1 MPPPFCH
8 NPEIDAVNRKSET
21 TKARG
26 RNRRAFGDL
35 VRLVPVH
42 DHSLC
47 LSTITLRPAEAL
59 FVPLPTPLALC
70 DSGIALPERLAR
82 EAACGAGFDGAGEIP
97 ENGVG
102 VKVSPITTLP
112 LPIVTPPH
120 ETSLPVT
127 AAGIPLMSTVAE
139 PAAMARGWGGCL
151 GLECGARGSPTRAT
165 TQLSCSFLC
174 AFFP

>member
-1 MPPPFCH
+1 MLDAAGPPA
-8 NPEIDAVNRKSET
+8 DVW
-21 TKARG
+21 
-26 RNRRAFGDL
+26 
-35 VRLVPVH
+35 
-42 DHSLC
+42 
-47 LSTITLRPAEAL
+47 

-120 ETSLPVT
+120 ETALPVT

-151 GLECGARGSPTRAT
+151 GLECGASAGPRLSMISPLESNRIKSPKTAYPVLRQSHPAAQQGYRSKNAT
-165 TQLSCSFLC
+165 Q
-174 AFFP
+174 FPVQRLYIE